1 MRCRILTLVGLWSI
15 LFSPIRLLAG
25 QLPANH
31 WELLAI
37 SYPPDRKVSVAL
49 GGGERTLTSKGLFQ
63 VIWRKD
69 AAKMEIEV
77 KNLPAAAEV
86 GWTGQQYVLWA
97 VDREKRAV
105 NLGVVPLRSKDAKW
119 AAQVPFRVFGLLV
132 TAEEDPKA
140 TVPGARVA
148 LESLLP
154 TDSDLIVP
162 VFRVDVALTPAPS
175 EPRP

>member
-1 MRCRILTLVGLWSI
+1 MS
-15 LFSPIRLLAG
+15 RLLAG
-25 QLPANH
+25 QLPGNH

-37 SYPPDRKVSVAL
+37 SYPPDRKVSVSL
-49 GGGERTLTSKGLFQ
+49 GGGEKTLTSKGSCK
-63 VIWRKD
+63 VKWRKD
-69 AAKMEIEV
+69 SAEMEIEV

-86 GWTGQQYVLWA
+86 GWPGRQYVLWA

-140 TVPGARVA
+140 TVPGAQVA

-154 TDSDLIVP
+154 TDADLIIP
-162 VFRVDVALTPAPS
+162 VFRVDVALTPPPS